1 MSREIKFRAWDKFR
15 LKMYSVSSLVQ
26 DANLFSVGGVGPHII
41 SKDGNLV
48 LLSEI
53 ELMQYTGL
61 KDKNGIEI
69 YEGDIYKNC
78 EGLIMTVIWK
88 NNSSGFVFEY
98 KFKRIYQGEI
108 YIDTNYIRLGDTSS
122 KRWGGEV
129 IGNIYENPNLLKEEE

>member
-1 MSREIKFRAWDKFR
+1 MNREIKFRAWDLDR
-15 LKMYSVSSLVQ
+15 NIMIYNIQ
-26 DANLFSVGGVGPHII
+26 DEFEERITMFIDCFSDYLNDDSFKV
-41 SKDGNLV
+41 
-48 LLSEI
+48 
-53 ELMQYTGL
+53 MQYTGL

-129 IGNIYENPNLLKEEE
+129 IGNIYKNPELLKEEK

>member
-1 MSREIKFRAWDKFR
+1 MSREIKFRAWNKLRNQMEYDVYKE
-15 LKMYSVSSLVQ
+15 Y
-26 DANLFSVGGVGPHII
+26 N
-41 SKDGNLV
+41 N
-48 LLSEI
+48 
-53 ELMQYTGL
+53 LMQYTGL

-88 NNSSGFVFEY
+88 NNSSGLVFEY

-129 IGNIYENPNLLKEEE
+129 IGNIYKNPELLKEEK

>member
-53 ELMQYTGL
+53 ELMQYTGS

-69 YEGDIYKNC
+69 YEGDIIKYYHNY
-78 EGLIMTVIWK
+78 T
-88 NNSSGFVFEY
+88 
-98 KFKRIYQGEI
+98 GEI
-108 YIDTNYIRLGDTSS
+108 MREVVFKYGSYGIEGTTKGTHIIFGNILESER
-122 KRWGGEV
+122 EV
-129 IGNIYENPNLLKEEE
+129 IGNIYKNPELLKEE